1 MLTYLTDGWF
11 SPLRP
16 RHLHDAVV
24 DGALDSA
31 SFLVR
36 AGTPPHAVRPLA
48 HSLKRLASTAQAGF
62 VRTAWT
68 AWLTD
73 ATDGQPALQG
83 LVLDGLEAVHDPETL
98 GALAI
103 HLGHIADAMQV
114 VLGARTPREAPLWP
128 GAVNVRPHPGQS
140 RITPSR

>member
-11 SPLRP
+11 SPLHP

-48 HSLKRLASTAQAGF
+48 HSLRRLTSTAKPDF
-62 VRTAWT
+62 VRKAWT

-83 LVLDGLEAVHDPETL
+83 LVLDGLEAVHDLETL
-98 GALAI
+98 GALAT
-103 HLGHIADAMQV
+103 HLAHIADAMQV
-114 VLGARTPREAPLWP
+114 VLRARTPREAPLWP
-128 GAVNVRPHPGQS
+128 GAGEVRPQQGQS